1 MNEKSLITGYDK
13 YNYCDKFMERA
24 KHNLEFMNIAFNLSF
39 DPKIKEKLGIDEE
52 FHAYVS
58 CLAKIGYK
66 SDNHFAT
73 IYALEYFF
81 MHKQKLLEKE
91 YIKILEKAKLE
102 KEYIER
108 LFAAKTD
115 RETAQLLGD
124 ISE

>member
-1 MNEKSLITGYDK
+1 
-13 YNYCDKFMERA
+13 
-24 KHNLEFMNIAFNLSF
+24 
-39 DPKIKEKLGIDEE
+39 
-52 FHAYVS
+52 
-58 CLAKIGYK
+58 
-66 SDNHFAT
+66 
-73 IYALEYFF
+73 
-81 MHKQKLLEKE
+81 LEKE